1 RSVCCYGFVA
11 TRGRDRYSWF
21 WVFRIEVLSVEEG
34 RATFLGLSQKSPK
47 TSILDSGSCRPP
59 IDDPFVAT
67 GSWRREEE
75 IAHRGSRWFEVGCC
89 QWDGEELRLWSCRTW
104 RFGFRELF

>member
-1 RSVCCYGFVA
+1 VA

-47 TSILDSGSCRPP
+47 TSNLDSGSCRAP
-59 IDDPFVAT
+59 IGDPFVAMS
-67 GSWRREEE
+67 SW
-75 IAHRGSRWFEVGCC
+75 
-89 QWDGEELRLWSCRTW
+89 
-104 RFGFRELF
+104 